1 MRAASKQKWLEAHGL
16 EHWTHFYT
24 DYGRQLQLEFFD
36 HFLHGKKNGW
46 DKRPRVLLQVR
57 HLDGFV
63 AREENEWPLARTKWT
78 KLYLDPADASLDGEK
93 VDRHGGAELRGHG
106 KGPHLPHCSAR

>member
-1 MRAASKQKWLEAHGL
+1 MARGARARAL
-16 EHWTHFYT
+16 THFYT

-57 HLDGFV
+57 HLDAFV
-63 AREENEWPLARTKWT
+63 GREESEWPLARTKWT
-78 KLYLDPADASLDGEK
+78 KLYLDPADNSL
-93 VDRHGGAELRGHG
+93 AERSR
-106 KGPHLPHCSAR
+106 PPRRR